1 MKRGRILIF
10 LGLILG
16 LATAAAAF
24 FVLKGT
30 GEEVQIGPTEVPRQK
45 VLVALQ
51 NIGQANMIDPALME
65 LREFEQTQVPP
76 DAIMSTADLA
86 GKLAAVDIVQGQI
99 LRRDM
104 ITDRETI
111 VELGINASFL
121 IPMGKV
127 LVAVPIDEQS
137 SAAYAL
143 EAGDTID
150 MLVTMQLV
158 SVDPESQIKEPIPD
172 DVAEVD
178 KIKQIP
184 RMVSQL
190 TLQDVTIMKIG
201 RWGEKTPDPAAPEDQ
216 TASASQ
222 QAAADED
229 MPVQEGPTIMT
240 VLVDQQDALVLKFA
254 RESGASIEF
263 ALRGKLDHELVTT
276 EPVTLDYMIRR
287 FNITPPE
294 RMPYAIEMG
303 IGVGGK

>member
-1 MKRGRILIF
+1 MKRGRILIL

-24 FVLKGT
+24 YVLRGST
-30 GEEVQIGPTEVPRQK
+30 DEIPTTPAEIPRQK

-65 LREFEQTQVPP
+65 LREFEQSQVPP
-76 DAIMSTADLA
+76 DALLSAADIA
-86 GKLAAVDIVQGQI
+86 GKLAAQDIAQGQI
-99 LRRDM
+99 VRRDM
-104 ITDRETI
+104 VTDWETI

-121 IPMGKV
+121 IPPGKV
-127 LVAVPIDEQS
+127 LVAVPINEQS
-137 SAAYAL
+137 SVAYAL

-150 MLVTMQLV
+150 MLVTMELV
-158 SVDPESQIKEPIPD
+158 SVDPETQIKEPLPAD
-172 DVAEVD
+172 TEDVVKVE
-178 KIKQIP
+178 QIP

-190 TLQDVTIMKIG
+190 TLQDVTILKIG
-201 RWGEKTPDPAAPEDQ
+201 RWGEKIPEPGSPAEQ
-216 TASASQ
+216 QQASAQAQ
-222 QAAADED
+222 QGAETA
-229 MPVQEGPTIMT
+229 PIVQLPTIMT

-294 RMPYAIEMG
+294 RLPYAIETG
-303 IGVGGK
+303 AAAR